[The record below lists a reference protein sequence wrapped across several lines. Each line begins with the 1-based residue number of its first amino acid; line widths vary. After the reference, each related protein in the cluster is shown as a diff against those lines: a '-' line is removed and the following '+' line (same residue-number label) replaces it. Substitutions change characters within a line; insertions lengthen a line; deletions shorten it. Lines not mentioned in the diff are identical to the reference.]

1 MLKVVN
7 RLVNRQV
14 NSEVNRPFCMNKV
27 RRGGEVAEESTV
39 QCIPVLSP
47 YF

>member
-1 MLKVVN
+1 MLKMVN

-27 RRGGEVAEESTV
+27 RVGEEGWQKKIQYIVFR
-39 QCIPVLSP
+39 C
-47 YF
+47 